1 MTIAVQIPSAL
12 REYIGGAKELQVTAD
27 SVSAALEFLRKE
39 HVMLYRS
46 VCDETGAIRPHV
58 GRLVFSRERIERGL
72 VGSHVEG
79 FGTGGL
85 FRPPNRHRR

>member
-12 REYIGGAKELQVTAD
+12 REYIGGARELQVTAD

-58 GRLVFSRERIERGL
+58 NLFVNDAFLHEL
-72 VGSHVEG
+72 
-79 FGTGGL
+79 GGL
-85 FRPPNRHRR
+85 DTRLETGDVLTIMPSVSGG